1 MAPSVMRSSLT
12 QGTLYLIIIVQL
24 NPHIAACLITTPWPL
39 MYTGHP
45 QPTFHNIVHATYS
58 WSKLNRERRNRQL
71 GIHTNAMPLT
81 DFYKLFALNYYLSV
95 PYNFVRYRKVSS
107 EKFVL
112 QVEPLKF
119 ESLRKQRCT
128 LTIYWVKWQTNIAMS
143 ALWYGLSIV
152 YD

>member
-1 MAPSVMRSSLT
+1 
-12 QGTLYLIIIVQL
+12 
-24 NPHIAACLITTPWPL
+24 

-95 PYNFVRYRKVSS
+95 PYNFVNYHQKVSS
-107 EKFVL
+107 EKFVP
-112 QVEPLKF
+112 QVEPLKV
-119 ESLRKQRCT
+119 ENLAASRG
-128 LTIYWVKWQTNIAMS
+128 AH
-143 ALWYGLSIV
+143 
-152 YD
+152 